1 MCPDLKYERELD
13 MAEREK
19 ERQQDVKNVLQI
31 IDKCLK
37 CNVVS

>member
-19 ERQQDVKNVLQI
+19 ERQQDVKNILQI

-37 CNVVS
+37 M